1 MKQNERALLQERVRT
16 LVLIH
21 ALEAT
26 LSRLMTLSGDGAGEE
41 LMQLEHRITAAG
53 RMLGTMPGE
62 MALTTMV
69 AVEDAVGTIRGAF
82 DRAHDRLEAAA
93 ASVAAVGP
101 IAA

>member
-1 MKQNERALLQERVRT
+1 MKQSERALLQERVRT
-16 LVLIH
+16 LVLTH

-26 LSRLMTLSGDGAGEE
+26 LSRLMTLSGCDAGEE
-41 LMQLEHRITAAG
+41 LTRLEHRITAAG

-69 AVEDAVGTIRGAF
+69 AVEDAIGTIRSAF
-82 DRAHDRLEAAA
+82 DRAYDRLDAEAVSTAA
-93 ASVAAVGP
+93 P